1 MLISVDWQINGANR
15 KVSHSFGY
23 GMLDANAMVSLAKE
37 WQTVPA
43 QRKCIIETSHSN
55 YQKPM

>member
-1 MLISVDWQINGANR
+1 
-15 KVSHSFGY
+15 
-23 GMLDANAMVSLAKE
+23 MLDANAMITLAKE
-37 WQTVPA
+37 WQTVPV